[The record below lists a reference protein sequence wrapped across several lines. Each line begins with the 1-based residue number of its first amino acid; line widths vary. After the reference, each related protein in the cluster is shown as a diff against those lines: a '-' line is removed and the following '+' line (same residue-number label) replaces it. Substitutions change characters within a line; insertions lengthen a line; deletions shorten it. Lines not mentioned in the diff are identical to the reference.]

1 MSVAKTKE
9 EFYEF
14 VKESRIAVNDENN
27 LKCKCPKVN
36 CEWHGNCK
44 KCVALHRYHANHIP
58 NCLQFIINDKLK
70 ALVGVGEMTASE
82 KEYTPAEYW
91 EYARGKDKEDK

>member
-1 MSVAKTKE
+1 MRTKE

-14 VKESRIAVNDENN
+14 IQESREAVECEEN
-27 LKCKCPKVN
+27 LRCKCPKIK

-44 KCVALHRYHANHIP
+44 KCVALHRYHGEHIP

-70 ALVGVGEMTASE
+70 ALVGVGEMMATE
-82 KEYTPAEYW
+82 KGYTPAEYW
-91 EYARGKDKEDK
+91 DFVRGKDEEAIP